1 MKSVPWVAGFFF
13 LFGMVAYLF
22 FSWFMP
28 LSPFSDYR
36 NLVTAAAVVGGVVG
50 KVFESR
56 LAAPKTKTPPTE
68 GEK

>member
-13 LFGMVAYLF
+13 LFGMAAYLF

-28 LSPFSDYR
+28 LSPLSDYR

-50 KVFESR
+50 KV
-56 LAAPKTKTPPTE
+56 LASWLATPKAKTPPTE
-68 GEK
+68 VAK